1 MCGYNLRL
9 TVFYCILEEE
19 YINVVMFSMA
29 KQHVRIVLAGA
40 GSGGHIFPLV
50 AVAERITA
58 QYPQC
63 EFLYIGTKSQ
73 MSDVGEAAMA
83 RMHIPTINIM
93 TGKMRRYFSL
103 EYFTDFFRVPVGI
116 IQSLWHLLIFMPDA
130 VFSKGGY
137 ASVPVVIAAWLY
149 RIPVL
154 THESDA
160 TPGWANRICG
170 KLSRYVAV
178 SFTETK
184 KYFLARKTVLTGN
197 PIRMAMTQGD
207 RMRGYQRWNFSESK
221 PIIFVVGGS
230 QGSQRIN
237 DAVVRILPD
246 LAPFAQVLHVTG
258 ADNYD
263 HILPL
268 VGEMGF
274 KSGRK
279 RYYAAPFLDREEMAD
294 AYAAADLV
302 IARAGANTI
311 TELAAN
317 HKVAILVP
325 LMGSANNHQAMNAYS
340 VAKAGGALVLEE
352 SNLGSSLFFERI
364 KTILHDRD
372 LRVKLQNNI
381 APFYRPDAAEMIAA
395 GVMKMIEE

>member
-1 MCGYNLRL
+1 
-9 TVFYCILEEE
+9 
-19 YINVVMFSMA
+19 MA
-29 KQHVRIVLAGA
+29 QRRIVLAGA

-50 AVAERITA
+50 AVAERIKA
-58 QYPQC
+58 HDPHC

-73 MSDVGEAAMA
+73 MSNVGESAMA
-83 RMHIPTINIM
+83 RMDIPTINIV
-93 TGKMRRYFSL
+93 TGKMRRYFSM
-103 EYFTDFFRVPVGI
+103 EYFIDFFRVPIGVV
-116 IQSLWHLLIFMPDA
+116 QSLWHLLVFMPDA

-137 ASVPVVIAAWLY
+137 ASVPVVAAAWLY

-170 KLSRYVAV
+170 KLSHYVAV

-197 PIRMAMTQGD
+197 PIRTAMTQGD

-221 PIIFVVGGS
+221 PVIFVVGGS

-237 DAVVRILPD
+237 EALVRILPD
-246 LAPFAQVLHVTG
+246 LAVFAQVLHVTG
-258 ADNYD
+258 EDHYQ
-263 HILPL
+263 HILPR

-294 AYAAADLV
+294 AYAMADLV

-340 VAKAGGALVLEE
+340 AAKVGGALVLEE
-352 SNLGSSLFFERI
+352 SNLGSSLFLEKI
-364 KTILHDRD
+364 KSVLHDRD
-372 LRVKLQNNI
+372 LRMKLQNNI
-381 APFYRPDAAEMIAA
+381 AQFYHPDAADVIAA
-395 GVMKMIEE
+395 GVIKMMGR